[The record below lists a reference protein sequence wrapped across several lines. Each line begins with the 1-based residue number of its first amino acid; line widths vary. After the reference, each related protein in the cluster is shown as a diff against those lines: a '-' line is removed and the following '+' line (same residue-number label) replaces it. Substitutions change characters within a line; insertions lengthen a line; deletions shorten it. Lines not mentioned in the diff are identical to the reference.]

1 MKKTHRLILLTTLFL
16 LHIIGLNA
24 QRPFITEWVTHDG
37 EIGIVGSNVLSPY
50 DYTITI
56 ENKNN
61 LGVFIGGAPLQ
72 VNSSMVSFSGLPNGD
87 TLLVSIIGD
96 FPSINLTNNPSLASK
111 LTKIVQWGNIV
122 WKNLKYDF

>member
-1 MKKTHRLILLTTLFL
+1 MFC
-16 LHIIGLNA
+16 

-61 LGVFIGGAPLQ
+61 LGVFIGGTPLQ
-72 VNSSMVSFSGLPNGD
+72 VNSSMVSFSELPNGE

-96 FPSINLTNNPSLASK
+96 SPSINLTNNPSLASK
-111 LTKIVQWGNIV
+111 LTKIVQWGDIV